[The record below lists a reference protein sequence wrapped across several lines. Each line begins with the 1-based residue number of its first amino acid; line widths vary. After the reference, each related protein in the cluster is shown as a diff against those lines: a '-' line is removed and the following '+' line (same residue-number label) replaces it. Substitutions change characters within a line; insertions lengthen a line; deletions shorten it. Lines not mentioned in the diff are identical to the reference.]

1 MKVWDARPSY
11 NSPARAQGVGHSVDD
26 RGGVETQK
34 DLLSVLSTLGT
45 MAVVR
50 LAFKL
55 EDGANY
61 LDLAKAM
68 SITERRLIRQK
79 QVFTIMGG
87 HIADGALDATNG
99 ADTPIKISTAP
110 NNFYTRN
117 AVTRGFRAWKA
128 MRAKAL
134 EASGDS
140 AQHIVTK
147 YADFKVR
154 LDVGALSTYRTPIDA
169 GSVAIPSGDW
179 AYSSIDTENPG
190 APAQNLMIVGPHAA
204 PTMYSLAQGWLGTR
218 KALNRDPNMSD
229 LDGDG
234 LEDVETD
241 LIATMFQDS
250 TEDAI
255 RLGKIESENDDQPF
269 DKAQLMTNHTAYSA
283 TEPKNLQLQ
292 YFCNL
297 KNDDLNLSIPGFQ
310 ALCGLVRVDV
320 GNDYSNPILIL
331 DVETKG
337 WSF

>member
-1 MKVWDARPSY
+1 
-11 NSPARAQGVGHSVDD
+11 
-26 RGGVETQK
+26 
-34 DLLSVLSTLGT
+34 
-45 MAVVR
+45 MAIVR

-55 EDGANY
+55 EDGANF
-61 LDLAKAM
+61 LDLARAM
-68 SITERRLIRQK
+68 SMTERRLIRQK

-87 HIADGALDATNG
+87 HIADGSLDATNG

-140 AQHIVTK
+140 AKHIVSK

-154 LDVGALSTYRTPIDA
+154 LDASITDYRDPVDA
-169 GSVAIPSGDW
+169 GSQSIPAGEW
-179 AYSSIDTENPG
+179 TYSTIDTENPG
-190 APAQNLMIVGPHAA
+190 TPSQILMIVGPHVV
-204 PTMYSLAQGWLGTR
+204 PTKYSLAQGWLGTR
-218 KALNRDPNMSD
+218 KALNRDPNMPD
-229 LDGDG
+229 LDSDG

-241 LIATMFQDS
+241 LISTMFQDS

-269 DKAQLMTNHTAYSA
+269 DKVGLMTNIAAWSSA
-283 TEPKNLQLQ
+283 EPRNLQLQ

-297 KNDDLNLSIPGFQ
+297 NNDDLNLSIPGFQ